1 MKKPLLTFL
10 LLLSNLM
17 ISQNA
22 EILED
27 LNLAKFDNDFSTYNQ
42 LTSIYCSQISE
53 VAYWD
58 SDEINELNKLM
69 NEKYPDDNHHWE
81 LIDHYDKKDHTQAL
95 LWGNKNFLII
105 AFRGTEPSLF
115 KDWITDAKFWNY
127 ENNPDSKE
135 DLANMPAGHGGFR
148 RSLMSL
154 ITKEDI
160 FKKIDE
166 IILKCSSESLKSNFP
181 IYLTGHSLGAAI
193 SQLFIEPLNYKGYN
207 FSGAYHFAP
216 PLAVSC
222 TLNDYMKEKYGDM
235 VYDIVNY
242 KDYVPRAG
250 RNGVAHFGK
259 FHRICK
265 NGLIYSETEAYIK
278 FRFFEYFSEIKLHSL
293 NSHTLALK
301 NTDNTVQK
309 IKERSI
315 EDYSCLEP
323 KTVVNP
329 CGSTK

>member
-1 MKKPLLTFL
+1 MKKTLLAVI

-17 ISQNA
+17 ISQNE

-27 LNLAKFDNDFSTYNQ
+27 LNLEKFDDDFSSYNQ

-58 SDEINELNKLM
+58 ADEIAELNKLV
-69 NEKYPDDNHHWE
+69 NKKYPDDNHHWE
-81 LIDHYDKKDHTQAL
+81 FIDHNDKKDHTQAL

-115 KDWITDAKFWNY
+115 KDWISDAKFWNY
-127 ENNPDSKE
+127 ENNPDSNE

-148 RSLMSL
+148 RSLISL
-154 ITKEDI
+154 ITNESI

-166 IILKCSSESLKSNFP
+166 MILKCSLGSTMTDFP

-222 TLNDYMKEKYGDM
+222 KLNDYMKENYGDK
-235 VYDIVNY
+235 VYDIINY

-259 FHRICK
+259 FYRICK
-265 NGLIYSETEAYIK
+265 NGRIYSEKEAYVK
-278 FRFFEYFSEIKLHSL
+278 FKFFEYFSEFKLHSL
-293 NSHTLALK
+293 KNHTEAIRNDQNSTE
-301 NTDNTVQK
+301 K
-309 IKERSI
+309 ISDRSI
-315 EDYSCLEP
+315 GDFPCLQP
-323 KTVVNP
+323 KNVINN
-329 CGSTK
+329 CGNTI